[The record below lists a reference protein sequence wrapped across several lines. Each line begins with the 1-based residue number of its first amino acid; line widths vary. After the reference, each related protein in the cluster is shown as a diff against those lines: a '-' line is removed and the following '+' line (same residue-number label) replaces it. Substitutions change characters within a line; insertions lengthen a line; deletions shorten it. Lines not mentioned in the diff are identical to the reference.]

1 MEAGLWAPWGKPEK
15 AHWGWESPTCQI
27 RGEFLGHWLSAASHI
42 YATTGDQEIKGKAD
56 YIVSEVARCQE
67 ENGGE
72 WAGPI
77 PEKYLDWLAGK
88 TVHAPQC
95 TVHRNMMGLYDMYA
109 WAGNQR
115 ASGDPGQVVA
125 LV

>member
-1 MEAGLWAPWGKPEK
+1 MDCGPLGEPEN

-72 WAGPI
+72 WAELI
-77 PEKYLDWLAGK
+77 PKIPDWLRAVRPFMLPSAPCIK
-88 TVHAPQC
+88 T
-95 TVHRNMMGLYDMYA
+95 
-109 WAGNQR
+109 
-115 ASGDPGQVVA
+115 
-125 LV
+125 